1 VVVPTDASSHKA
13 MTQVVV
19 TRPEQDAS
27 AWVDSLNEAG
37 FKTIRFPLLALTDF
51 LTNQTALEALVLLK
65 RSQAVMFVSANA
77 VRFLAQA
84 LRHQPDWVDHFQ
96 IARAWCTGPGTA
108 AALAQCGIP
117 LGQIDQPSAQARQ
130 LDSEALWE
138 VVASQVVQGMNVLFV
153 RGADESGA
161 VAGRDWLALALE
173 QANIKVSAIA
183 AYQRTPAQ
191 LTEAQKAQVQ
201 QYIADGAIW
210 VFSSS
215 AALQALVA
223 QCPQVDWSIAKAT
236 VTHPRMADL
245 AQKMGWGAV
254 AIAPPGLSS
263 LQASIKSL
271 A

>member
-1 VVVPTDASSHKA
+1 MPADASRYKA

-19 TRPEQDAS
+19 TRPELDAS
-27 AWVDSLNEAG
+27 AWVDSFKQAG
-37 FKTIRFPLLALTDF
+37 FKTIRFPLLELNEF
-51 LTNQTALEALVLLK
+51 LTTQTALEALVLLK

-84 LRHQPDWVDHFQ
+84 FRHQPEWVEHFQ
-96 IARAWCTGPGTA
+96 VSRAWCTGPGTA

-117 LGQIDQPSAQARQ
+117 LDQIDQPSAHASQ
-130 LDSEALWE
+130 LDSEALWN
-138 VVASQVVQGMNVLFV
+138 VVSSQAVKDMNVLFV

-161 VAGRDWLALALE
+161 TVGRDWLALELE
-173 QANIKVSAIA
+173 KAHVKVSAIA
-183 AYQRTPAQ
+183 AYQRAPTH
-191 LTEAQKAQVQ
+191 LTEPQKAQVQ
-201 QYIADGAIW
+201 KFIDDGAIW

-215 AALQALVA
+215 AALQTLVD
-223 QCPQVDWSIAKAT
+223 QCPQVDWSMAKAT

>member
-1 VVVPTDASSHKA
+1 

-27 AWVDSLNEAG
+27 AWVQSLNEAG
-37 FKTIRFPLLALTDF
+37 FKTIRFPLLELSEF
-51 LTNQTALEALVLLK
+51 LTTQTALDALVLLK

-77 VRFLAQA
+77 VRFLAHA
-84 LRHQPDWVDHFQ
+84 LRHQPDWVEHFQ
-96 IARAWCTGPGTA
+96 VARAWCTGPGTA
-108 AALAQCGIP
+108 TALVQCGISES
-117 LGQIDQPSAQARQ
+117 QIDQPAAQSRQ
-130 LDSEALWE
+130 LDSEALWD

-161 VAGRDWLALALE
+161 TSGRDWLALELE
-173 QANIKVSAIA
+173 KAHVKVSAIA
-183 AYQRTPAQ
+183 AYQRTPTP

-201 QYIADGAIW
+201 QFIADGAIW

-223 QCPQVDWSIAKAT
+223 QCPLANWSMAKAT
-236 VTHPRMADL
+236 VTHPRIADS

>member
-1 VVVPTDASSHKA
+1 
-13 MTQVVV
+13 
-19 TRPEQDAS
+19 
-27 AWVDSLNEAG
+27 
-37 FKTIRFPLLALTDF
+37 
-51 LTNQTALEALVLLK
+51 
-65 RSQAVMFVSANA
+65 MFVSANA
-77 VRFLAQA
+77 VRFLAEA
-84 LRHQPDWVDHFQ
+84 LNDPMQGPSQWVDAFNSTT
-96 IARAWCTGPGTA
+96 RAWCTGPGTA
-108 AALAQCGIP
+108 SALLTCGISA
-117 LGQIDQPSAQARQ
+117 QRIDQPAASAAQ
-130 LDSEALWE
+130 LDSEALWAL
-138 VVASQVVQGMNVLFV
+138 VQAQVKPGLKVLFI

-161 VAGRDWLALALE
+161 IAGRDWLAKQLESCGAQVEAL
-173 QANIKVSAIA
+173 A
-183 AYQRTPAQ
+183 AYQRQAS
-191 LTEAQKAQVQ
+191 LLSEAQIQGVQNWVQ
-201 QYIADGAIW
+201 QKAIW

>member
-1 VVVPTDASSHKA
+1 

-27 AWVDSLNEAG
+27 AWIDSLNEAG
-37 FKTIRFPLLALTDF
+37 FKTTRFPLLERSEF
-51 LTNQTALEALVLLK
+51 LTTQAALDALVLLK

-77 VRFLAQA
+77 VRFLAHA
-84 LRHQPDWVDHFQ
+84 LRHQPDWVEHFQ
-96 IARAWCTGPGTA
+96 VARAWCTGPGTA
-108 AALAQCGIP
+108 AALAQCGISDS
-117 LGQIDQPSAQARQ
+117 QIDQPASQSRQ
-130 LDSEALWE
+130 LDSEALWD
-138 VVASQVVQGMNVLFV
+138 VVASQVVQDMNVLFV

-161 VAGRDWLALALE
+161 TAGRDWLALELGKSHA
-173 QANIKVSAIA
+173 KVSAIA
-183 AYQRTPAQ
+183 AYQRTPTQ

-201 QYIADGAIW
+201 QFIADGAIW

-215 AALQALVA
+215 AALQTLVA
-223 QCPQVDWSIAKAT
+223 QCPLANWSRAKAT

>member
-1 VVVPTDASSHKA
+1 MPTDASSHKA

-223 QCPQVDWSIAKAT
+223 QCPQVDWSMAKAT

>member
-1 VVVPTDASSHKA
+1 

-37 FKTIRFPLLALTDF
+37 FKTIRFPLLALTEF
-51 LTNQTALEALVLLK
+51 LTNQTALEALALLK

-96 IARAWCTGPGTA
+96 VARAWCTGPGTA

-117 LGQIDQPSAQARQ
+117 LGQIDQPAAQARQ

-138 VVASQVVQGMNVLFV
+138 VVASQVVQGMKVLFV

>member
-1 VVVPTDASSHKA
+1 MPTDAYRLKTV
-13 MTQVVV
+13 TQVVV

-37 FKTIRFPLLALTDF
+37 FKTIRFPLLQLTEF
-51 LTNQTALEALVLLK
+51 LTTQTALDALALLK

-84 LRHQPDWVDHFQ
+84 LRHQPDWVHHFQ
-96 IARAWCTGPGTA
+96 LARAWCTGPGTA

-117 LGQIDQPSAQARQ
+117 FGQIDQPAAQAKQ

-138 VVASQVVQGMNVLFV
+138 VVASQVGQDMNVLFV
-153 RGADESGA
+153 RGADESGTT
-161 VAGRDWLALALE
+161 AGRDWLALELE
-173 QANIKVSAIA
+173 KAGIKVSAIA
-183 AYQRTPAQ
+183 AYQRTLTQ
-191 LTEAQKAQVQ
+191 LTEAQKVQVQ
-201 QYIADGAIW
+201 QFVADGAIW

-215 AALQALVA
+215 AALQALAA
-223 QCPQVDWSIAKAT
+223 QCPQVDWSMAKAT

>member
-1 VVVPTDASSHKA
+1 
-13 MTQVVV
+13 MTQFVV

-37 FKTIRFPLLALTDF
+37 FKTIRFPLLALNEF
-51 LTNQTALEALVLLK
+51 LTNQTALEALALLK

-108 AALAQCGIP
+108 AALVQCGIS

-254 AIAPPGLSS
+254 AIAPPGLRS

>member
-77 VRFLAQA
+77 VRFLTQA

-223 QCPQVDWSIAKAT
+223 QCPQVDWSMAKAT

>member
-1 VVVPTDASSHKA
+1 

-27 AWVDSLNEAG
+27 AWVNSLNEAG

-84 LRHQPDWVDHFQ
+84 LRHQPNWVDHFQ
-96 IARAWCTGPGTA
+96 VARAWCTGPGTA

-183 AYQRTPAQ
+183 AYQRTPVQ

>member
-1 VVVPTDASSHKA
+1 MVVPTDESRLKTV
-13 MTQVVV
+13 TQVVV

-37 FKTIRFPLLALTDF
+37 FKTIRFPLLQLTEF
-51 LTNQTALEALVLLK
+51 LTTQTALDALALLK

-84 LRHQPDWVDHFQ
+84 LRHQPDWVHHFQ
-96 IARAWCTGPGTA
+96 LARAWCTGPGTA

-117 LGQIDQPSAQARQ
+117 FGQIDQPAAQAKQ

-138 VVASQVVQGMNVLFV
+138 VVASQVGQDMNVLFV
-153 RGADESGA
+153 RGADESGTT
-161 VAGRDWLALALE
+161 AGRDWLALELE
-173 QANIKVSAIA
+173 KAGIKVSAIA
-183 AYQRTPAQ
+183 AYQRTPTQ
-191 LTEAQKAQVQ
+191 LTEAQKVQVQ
-201 QYIADGAIW
+201 QFVADGAIW

-215 AALQALVA
+215 AALQALAA
-223 QCPQVDWSIAKAT
+223 QCPQVDWSMAKAT

-245 AQKMGWGAV
+245 AQKMGWGTV

>member
-1 VVVPTDASSHKA
+1 MPTDAYRLKTV
-13 MTQVVV
+13 TQVVV

-37 FKTIRFPLLALTDF
+37 FKTIRFPLLQLTEF
-51 LTNQTALEALVLLK
+51 LTTQTALDALALLK

-84 LRHQPDWVDHFQ
+84 LRQQPDWVHHFQ
-96 IARAWCTGPGTA
+96 LARAWCTGPGTA

-117 LGQIDQPSAQARQ
+117 FGQIDQPAAQAKQ

-138 VVASQVVQGMNVLFV
+138 VVASQVGQDMNVLFV
-153 RGADESGA
+153 RGADESGTT
-161 VAGRDWLALALE
+161 AGRDWLALELE
-173 QANIKVSAIA
+173 KAGIKVSAIA
-183 AYQRTPAQ
+183 AYQRTPIQ
-191 LTEAQKAQVQ
+191 LTEAQQFV
-201 QYIADGAIW
+201 ADGAIW

-215 AALQALVA
+215 AALQALAA
-223 QCPQVDWSIAKAT
+223 QCPQVDWSMAKAT

>member
-1 VVVPTDASSHKA
+1 

-51 LTNQTALEALVLLK
+51 LTNQTALDALVLLK

-96 IARAWCTGPGTA
+96 VARAWCTGPGTA

-117 LGQIDQPSAQARQ
+117 PGQIDQPAAQARQ
-130 LDSEALWE
+130 LDSEALWD

-153 RGADESGA
+153 RGADESG
-161 VAGRDWLALALE
+161 VIAGRDWLALELE
-173 QANIKVSAIA
+173 KAPLKFSAVA
-183 AYQRTPAQ
+183 AYLSIPTP
-191 LTEAQKAQVQ
+191 LTESQKAQVQ
-201 QYIADGAIW
+201 KFIADGAIW

-223 QCPQVDWSIAKAT
+223 QCPQANWSMAKAT

>member
-1 VVVPTDASSHKA
+1 

-51 LTNQTALEALVLLK
+51 LTNQTALEALALLK

-108 AALAQCGIP
+108 AALVQCGIP
-117 LGQIDQPSAQARQ
+117 LGQIDQPAAQARQ

-173 QANIKVSAIA
+173 QANINVSAIA

>member
-1 VVVPTDASSHKA
+1 

-37 FKTIRFPLLALTDF
+37 FKTIRFPLLQLTEF
-51 LTNQTALEALVLLK
+51 LTTQTALDALALLK

-84 LRHQPDWVDHFQ
+84 LRHQPDWVHHFQ
-96 IARAWCTGPGTA
+96 LARAWCTGPGTA

-117 LGQIDQPSAQARQ
+117 LGQIDQPADQAKQ

-138 VVASQVVQGMNVLFV
+138 VVASQVGQDMNVLFV
-153 RGADESGA
+153 RGADESGTT
-161 VAGRDWLALALE
+161 AGRDWLALELE
-173 QANIKVSAIA
+173 KAGIKVSAIA
-183 AYQRTPAQ
+183 AYQRTTTQ
-191 LTEAQKAQVQ
+191 LTEAQKVQVQ
-201 QYIADGAIW
+201 QFVADGAIW

-215 AALQALVA
+215 AALQALAA
-223 QCPQVDWSIAKAT
+223 QCPQVDWSMAKAT

>member
-1 VVVPTDASSHKA
+1 

-51 LTNQTALEALVLLK
+51 LTNQTALEALALLK

-96 IARAWCTGPGTA
+96 VARAWCTGPGTA

-183 AYQRTPAQ
+183 ACQRTPAQ

-223 QCPQVDWSIAKAT
+223 QCPQVDWSMAKAT

>member
-183 AYQRTPAQ
+183 AYQRTPVQ

>member
-1 VVVPTDASSHKA
+1 
-13 MTQVVV
+13 
-19 TRPEQDAS
+19 
-27 AWVDSLNEAG
+27 
-37 FKTIRFPLLALTDF
+37 
-51 LTNQTALEALVLLK
+51 LV
-65 RSQAVMFVSANA
+65 
-77 VRFLAQA
+77 
-84 LRHQPDWVDHFQ
+84 
-96 IARAWCTGPGTA
+96 
-108 AALAQCGIP
+108 QCGIP

-161 VAGRDWLALALE
+161 IAGRDWLALALE

-183 AYQRTPAQ
+183 AYQRTPVQ

>member
-1 VVVPTDASSHKA
+1 MVVPTDASRLKTV
-13 MTQVVV
+13 TQVVV

-37 FKTIRFPLLALTDF
+37 FKTIRFPLLQLTEF
-51 LTNQTALEALVLLK
+51 LTTQTALDALALLK
-65 RSQAVMFVSANA
+65 RSQVVMFVSANA

-84 LRHQPDWVDHFQ
+84 LRHQPDWVHHFQ
-96 IARAWCTGPGTA
+96 LARAWCTGPGTA

-117 LGQIDQPSAQARQ
+117 LGQIDQPAAQAKQ

-138 VVASQVVQGMNVLFV
+138 VVASQVGQDMNVLFV
-153 RGADESGA
+153 RGADESGTT
-161 VAGRDWLALALE
+161 AGRDWLALELE
-173 QANIKVSAIA
+173 KAGIKVSAIA
-183 AYQRTPAQ
+183 AYQRTPTQ
-191 LTEAQKAQVQ
+191 LTEAHKVQVQ
-201 QYIADGAIW
+201 QFVADGAIW

-215 AALQALVA
+215 AALQALAA
-223 QCPQVDWSIAKAT
+223 QCPQVDWSMAKAT

>member
-1 VVVPTDASSHKA
+1 
-13 MTQVVV
+13 
-19 TRPEQDAS
+19 
-27 AWVDSLNEAG
+27 
-37 FKTIRFPLLALTDF
+37 
-51 LTNQTALEALVLLK
+51 LV
-65 RSQAVMFVSANA
+65 
-77 VRFLAQA
+77 
-84 LRHQPDWVDHFQ
+84 
-96 IARAWCTGPGTA
+96 
-108 AALAQCGIP
+108 QCGIS

-161 VAGRDWLALALE
+161 IAGRDWLALALE

>member
-1 VVVPTDASSHKA
+1 MVVPTDASRLKTV
-13 MTQVVV
+13 TQVVV
-19 TRPEQDAS
+19 TRPKQDAS

-37 FKTIRFPLLALTDF
+37 FKTIRFPLLQLTEF
-51 LTNQTALEALVLLK
+51 LTTQTALDALALLK

-84 LRHQPDWVDHFQ
+84 LRQQPDWVHHFQ
-96 IARAWCTGPGTA
+96 LARAWCTGPGTA

-117 LGQIDQPSAQARQ
+117 FGQIDQPAAQAKQ

-138 VVASQVVQGMNVLFV
+138 VVASQVGQDMNVLFV
-153 RGADESGA
+153 RGADESGTT
-161 VAGRDWLALALE
+161 AGRDWLALELE
-173 QANIKVSAIA
+173 KAGIKVSAIA
-183 AYQRTPAQ
+183 AYQRTPTQ
-191 LTEAQKAQVQ
+191 LTEAQKVQVQ
-201 QYIADGAIW
+201 QFVADGAIW

-215 AALQALVA
+215 AALQALAA
-223 QCPQVDWSIAKAT
+223 QCPQVDWSMAKAT

>member
-1 VVVPTDASSHKA
+1 

-27 AWVDSLNEAG
+27 AWVDALNEAG

-51 LTNQTALEALVLLK
+51 LTNQTALEALALLK

-161 VAGRDWLALALE
+161 IAGRDWLALALE

-254 AIAPPGLSS
+254 AIAPPGLRS

>member
-1 VVVPTDASSHKA
+1 VAVPADESRHKA

-27 AWVDSLNEAG
+27 AWVDSFNEAG
-37 FKTIRFPLLALTDF
+37 FKTIRFPLLELTEF
-51 LTNQTALEALVLLK
+51 LTTQTALEALALLK

-84 LRHQPDWVDHFQ
+84 FRHQPEWVEHFQ
-96 IARAWCTGPGTA
+96 VSRAWCTGPGTA
-108 AALAQCGIP
+108 AVLAQCGIP
-117 LGQIDQPSAQARQ
+117 LGQIDQPAAQASQ
-130 LDSEALWE
+130 LDSEALWD
-138 VVASQVVQGMNVLFV
+138 VVASQAVKDMNMLFV

-161 VAGRDWLALALE
+161 TVGRDWLALELE
-173 QANIKVSAIA
+173 KAQVKVSAIA
-183 AYQRTPAQ
+183 AYQRTPTQ
-191 LTEAQKAQVQ
+191 LTESQKSQVQ
-201 QYIADGAIW
+201 QFIADGAVW

-215 AALQALVA
+215 AALQALVD
-223 QCPQVDWSIAKAT
+223 QCPKANWSMAKAT

-254 AIAPPGLSS
+254 AIAPPGLGS

>member
-1 VVVPTDASSHKA
+1 VVVPTDASSQKA

-51 LTNQTALEALVLLK
+51 LTNQTALEALALLK

-96 IARAWCTGPGTA
+96 VARAWCTGPGTA

-117 LGQIDQPSAQARQ
+117 PGQIDQPAAQARQ

-183 AYQRTPAQ
+183 AYQRSPAQ

-201 QYIADGAIW
+201 QCIAEGAIW

-223 QCPQVDWSIAKAT
+223 QCPQVDWSMAKAT

>member
-1 VVVPTDASSHKA
+1 

-27 AWVDSLNEAG
+27 AWVESLNEAG
-37 FKTIRFPLLALTDF
+37 FKTIRFPLLELSEF
-51 LTNQTALEALVLLK
+51 LTTQTALDALVLLK

-77 VRFLAQA
+77 VRFLAHS
-84 LRHQPDWVDHFQ
+84 LRHQPDWVEHFQ
-96 IARAWCTGPGTA
+96 VARAWCTGPGTA
-108 AALAQCGIP
+108 AALVHCGISDS
-117 LGQIDQPSAQARQ
+117 QIDQPAAQSRQ
-130 LDSEALWE
+130 LDSEALWD

-161 VAGRDWLALALE
+161 TAGRDWLALELE
-173 QANIKVSAIA
+173 KAHVKVSAVA
-183 AYQRTPAQ
+183 AYQRIPTP
-191 LTEAQKAQVQ
+191 LTEAQKVQVQ
-201 QYIADGAIW
+201 ELIADGAIW

-223 QCPQVDWSIAKAT
+223 QCPLANWSMAKAT

-245 AQKMGWGAV
+245 AQKIGWGAV
-254 AIAPPGLSS
+254 AIAPPGLRS